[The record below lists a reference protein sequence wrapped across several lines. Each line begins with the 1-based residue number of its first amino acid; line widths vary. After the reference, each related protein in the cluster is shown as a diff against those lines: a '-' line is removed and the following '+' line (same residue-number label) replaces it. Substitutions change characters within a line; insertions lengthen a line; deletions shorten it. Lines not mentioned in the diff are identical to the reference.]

1 MEPIIQPSCKE
12 YTLRGIRF
20 RVFPTDKIISVN
32 NDRDLPRSEINAA
45 IRYMILEGM
54 IKMGTYQVNVYSHK

>member
-1 MEPIIQPSCKE
+1 MEPIIQPPCKE
-12 YTLRGIRF
+12 YTLRGISF
-20 RVFPTDKIISVN
+20 RVFPRDKIISVN

-54 IKMGTYQVNVYSHK
+54 IEMGTYQVNVYSHK